1 MILLFKLEL
10 KFKMK
15 KIVYAKYVYMLTSQ
29 SKKIKCKKTK
39 KAKANNKMK
48 MSNKINK
55 RKKKLHLVKIYTRRL
70 LKKQK

>member
-1 MILLFKLEL
+1 
-10 KFKMK
+10 
-15 KIVYAKYVYMLTSQ
+15 MLTSQ

-55 RKKKLHLVKIYTRRL
+55 RKKKLHLVKIYIRRL